1 MKLKIVL
8 LLFLTIFQFE
18 LRASCVDALKEVL
31 TSKSITTQDI
41 IKAKAKFQPRL
52 DEFVKNL
59 ESAKKKRLIQGSINE
74 IYFNEY
80 MVKVEKNTHRRQI
93 IELVQETYKN
103 NDLIKDWAEN
113 LLHAILN
120 EALVRQDAGLLSHIE
135 STGSVSPE
143 LMLEVLGKRLEEAG
157 FEKDN
162 IETLT
167 TEVDVEE
174 FGEVLQ
180 KRKLI
185 VDQGFATEQHGEL
198 IHILQLDLMRY
209 AAKREKIDPRLVGEL
224 VEWLG
229 STQEISLPSG
239 DIFIP
244 AEAGWEILFDS
255 FNENLLSCPEVL
267 NPVIERFFGMR

>member
-31 TSKSITTQDI
+31 TTKSITAQDL
-41 IKAKAKFQPRL
+41 IKAKEKFQPRL

-80 MVKVEKNTHRRQI
+80 MVKVEKNAHRRQI
-93 IELVQETYKN
+93 IELVQKTYQN
-103 NDLIKDWAEN
+103 NELIRDWAEN

-167 TEVDVEE
+167 VELDVEE
-174 FGEVLQ
+174 FAELLQ
-180 KRKLI
+180 QRKLI
-185 VDQGFATEQHGEL
+185 VDKAFAPDKHGEL
-198 IHILQLDLMRY
+198 IHILQLDLMRF

-229 STQEISLPSG
+229 GTQEILLPSG

-244 AEAGWEILFDS
+244 AEVGWEILFDS
-255 FNENLLSCPEVL
+255 FNENLLNCPEVL